1 MARIIN
7 TADMFETSA
16 LDHNTREWV
25 YNGLDVCV
33 TLEIRDQLLPLLDP
47 TTRKTYE
54 FSKALQAPILDM
66 TLTGVLIDQKKKAEV
81 LVDFKAK
88 IDRLEEQLTELVRE
102 GIGFT
107 NTEVK
112 KPQRWWR
119 SVDKLKNLMYDVMRL
134 PPVKKRN
141 TSGVFAP
148 TMNREALEKLSDYFI
163 AEPVVNHLLALR
175 DLDKKRGFL
184 ETGIDPDGRMRCN
197 FNIAGTNSGRLASSM
212 SDFGTGTN
220 LQNVDRELRSV
231 FAADRGWKFANLD
244 LEQGDSRNVGAI
256 CWNLFVDEMG
266 EDYAGTYLNACES
279 GDLHTY
285 VCRMSRS
292 DLPWTGDLKLD
303 KAIAEQI
310 AYRQDSYRQLAKKL
324 GHGTNYYGTPR
335 TMAKHTKVATSV
347 IEEFQYKYFKAFPV
361 IGHWDRKDPAAK
373 ALPNWHN
380 WVRTQL
386 ETRHSLTTLF
396 GRRRQFFGRSFDD
409 STLREAIAYSPQ
421 SMTADEIDTG
431 ILNLWRSNRVRLLI
445 QVHDSILLQY
455 REEEEAE
462 IIPWALEALKTKLI
476 LKQGREFVVPTEAK
490 IGWNWGERVDWTRD
504 DFIKGKCREDQV
516 GTCKENAD
524 GLIKW
529 KGSDKRQREG
539 KPWLTPRLSI
549 FTM

>member
-1 MARIIN
+1 MARIID
-7 TADMFETSA
+7 TSTLLETSS
-16 LDHNTREWV
+16 LDHNAREWV
-25 YNGLDVCV
+25 YNGLDCCV
-33 TLEIRDQLLPLLDP
+33 TLEIRDRLLEMIDDDP
-47 TTRKTYE
+47 VVRQTYE

-66 TLTGVLIDQKKKAEV
+66 TLSGVLIDQKKKADV
-81 LVDFKAK
+81 LKDFQGK
-88 IDRLEEQLTELVRE
+88 IDQLEAQLTELVRD
-102 GIGFT
+102 GIGFD
-107 NTEVK
+107 NVVVK

-119 SVDKLKNLMYDVMRL
+119 SVDRLKNLMYDVMGL
-134 PPVKKRN
+134 PPVRKRN
-141 TSGVFAP
+141 ANGVYAP

-184 ETGIDPDGRMRCN
+184 ETGIDSDGRMRCN
-197 FNIAGTNSGRLASSM
+197 FNIAGTNTGRLASSM

-256 CWNLFVDEMG
+256 CWNLFVEEMG
-266 EDYAGTYLNACES
+266 EEYAGSYLNACES

-285 VCRMSRS
+285 VCRMSRP
-292 DLPWTGDLKLD
+292 DLPWTGDLKVD

-347 IEEFQYKYFKAFPV
+347 IEEFQIKYFGAFQV
-361 IGHWDRKDPAAK
+361 IGSFNPKKTDPTAR
-373 ALPNWHN
+373 LPNWHN
-380 WVRTQL
+380 WVRKQL
-386 ETRHSLTTLF
+386 ETSHSLTSLF

-409 STLREAIAYSPQ
+409 TTLREAIAYAPQ

-476 LKQGREFVVPTEAK
+476 LKKGREFVVPTEAK
-490 IGWNWGERVDWTRD
+490 VGWNWGEFDA
-504 DFIKGKCREDQV
+504 KG
-516 GTCKENAD
+516 NPD
-524 GLIKW
+524 GLVKW
-529 KGSDKRQREG
+529 KGKDERKREG
-539 KPWLTPRLSI
+539 RPWLIPRLSI